1 MTHKLARLTYTA
13 RVSRWAELMTE
24 LNFETA
30 SGKTPLFNLIGKTQA
45 ECVAMA
51 AQPETERANT
61 LKTWLAELP
70 AAR

>member
-1 MTHKLARLTYTA
+1 
-13 RVSRWAELMTE
+13 MTE

-30 SGKTPLFNLIGKTQA
+30 SGKTPLFNLIGKTKA

-61 LKTWLAELP
+61 LKTWLAELHLKQVKSGKEDV
-70 AAR
+70 AR